1 MDSNTEEYIKRV
13 DPDIHEALGETENF
27 EEIVEAIRAD
37 ADEIRTR
44 LETEQGTCNME
55 YLSYMLSMQNKA
67 LNQIIEEVEE
77 LRPAIRFITS
87 ALLGNQE
94 VETDEG

>member
-1 MDSNTEEYIKRV
+1 
-13 DPDIHEALGETENF
+13 
-27 EEIVEAIRAD
+27 
-37 ADEIRTR
+37 
-44 LETEQGTCNME
+44 
-55 YLSYMLSMQNKA
+55 MLSMQNKA

-94 VETDEG
+94 AETDEG